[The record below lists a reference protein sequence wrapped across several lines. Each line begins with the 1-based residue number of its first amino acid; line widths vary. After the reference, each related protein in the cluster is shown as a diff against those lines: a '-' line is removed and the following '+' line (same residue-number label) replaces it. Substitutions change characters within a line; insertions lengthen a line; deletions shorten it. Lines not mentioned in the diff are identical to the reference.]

1 MKLKKICKKLSIYPK
16 SPHKCRKTYATILLD
31 HNLDRRLITDV
42 MGHTDILCT
51 ELHYHRDRKSGE
63 LKKQIISSI
72 PEFRMK

>member
-1 MKLKKICKKLSIYPK
+1 MRKKICKKLSIYPK
-16 SPHKCRKTYATILLD
+16 SPHKCRKTYAAILLD

-42 MGHTDILCT
+42 MGHTDSLCT

-72 PEFRMK
+72 PEFK